1 MHSESNKSEKI
12 TIEEF
17 IDKYLKKE
25 VLIEEE
31 NDDSY
36 YEDDIFFF
44 SPNTVNTVTK
54 DQNNE

>member
-1 MHSESNKSEKI
+1 MHSESNESERIVMK
-12 TIEEF
+12 EF
-17 IDKYLKKE
+17 IDKYLKKK

-44 SPNTVNTVTK
+44 SSNTVNTVTK
-54 DQNNE
+54 NQNNE